1 MSLLNNTTLGL
12 QPQLDIFQ
20 DVGNFLDKIE
30 IFRLDAAR
38 KLNPKRRS
46 ELGQFFT
53 PLTIARLMA
62 SMFQQPKPLIRLLDA
77 GAGVGTLSAAFLS
90 QALKWGSKPK
100 SISIA
105 AYEIDPLLA
114 DYLNDT
120 TKALAFVC
128 EQQGIKFSTNVYQQD
143 FIKAGVEFLSKGLF
157 STQPPTFNFAILNPP
172 YFKIKSDSETRR
184 LLRSVDIETTNLY
197 TAFLSIVICLL
208 EPKGELV
215 AITPRSFCNGPYFKP
230 FRKLLL
236 SKMNIRRIHVFE
248 SRKTAF
254 QDDDVLQENVIFHAV
269 KDITLFPKVTI
280 TTSNGINDDISVRE
294 IDYNQVVKPDDPDY
308 FIHIVQDGLQHQIA
322 NQANTF
328 NTMLA
333 EIGIAVST
341 GRVVDFRAK
350 EYLRSMPEKNTAP
363 LIYPGHF
370 YNGFIKWPNEKI
382 SKPNAI
388 AVAPGTNNLTVPAGV
403 YVLVK
408 RFSSKEEQ
416 RRVVAAIYDS
426 DLIPSPV
433 VGFENHLN
441 YYHQNGKGLPI
452 NLAKGLCIFLNSTL
466 IDSYFRQFNGHTQ
479 VNATDLRSLKYP
491 TRQQLEHL
499 GKTVGDTFPN
509 QNEIDNLIST
519 YFFSMTNNE
528 TTPDPIQA
536 KKKIDEALSI
546 LKDLGFPREQQNER
560 SALTL
565 LALLDLRPDMFW
577 AESKKPLCGI
587 TEMMNYFTKHYGKTY
602 APNTRETVRR
612 QTVHQFLDAGL
623 VLLNPDNPS
632 RPVNSPKAVYQ
643 VGEPALALLQTFGT
657 EQWDNNLREYLT
669 SVGTLQ
675 QRYARERAMV
685 RIPVKTSS
693 GQSIELSPGGQNILI
708 KQIIEEFC
716 LRYTPNGKL
725 VYIGD
730 ADEKRAYFD
739 KKLLGSLG
747 VVFDAHGKMPDVVV
761 YYENKGW
768 LVLIEAVTS
777 HGPVNAKRHDEL
789 KKLFEKSK
797 AGLVFV
803 SASPN
808 RRTMVK
814 YLGEISWETEVWV
827 AEAPTHMIDFNGE
840 RFLGPYL

>member
-1 MSLLNNTTLGL
+1 MLLLNNITLEL
-12 QPQLDIFQ
+12 QSELDVAQ
-20 DVGNFLDKIE
+20 SVDNFLDQVE
-30 IFRLDAAR
+30 FFRLDATR
-38 KLNPKRRS
+38 KLDPKRRS

-53 PLTIARLMA
+53 PLALARLMA
-62 SMFQQPKPLIRLLDA
+62 SMFQQPKPFIHLLDA

-90 QALKWGSKPK
+90 QALEWESKPK
-100 SISIA
+100 GISIA

-128 EQQGIKFSTNVYQQD
+128 EQQGIKFSTDVYQQD
-143 FIKAGVEFLSKGLF
+143 FIKTGVEFLSKGLF
-157 STQPPTFNFAILNPP
+157 SIEPPAFNFAILNPP

-197 TAFLSIVICLL
+197 TAFLSIVIHLL

-215 AITPRSFCNGPYFKP
+215 AITPRSFCNGPYFRP

-236 SKMNIRRIHVFE
+236 SNMTIRRIHVFE

-254 QDDDVLQENVIFHAV
+254 QDDDVLQENIIFHAV
-269 KDITLFPKVTI
+269 KDTVQIPKVTI
-280 TTSNGINDDISVRE
+280 TTSNGINDDVTVRG
-294 IDYNQVVKPDDPDY
+294 IDYNQVVKPNDPDC
-308 FIHIVQDGLQHQIA
+308 FIHIVQDGIQHQIA

-328 NTMLA
+328 KATLS

-350 EYLRSMPEKNTAP
+350 EHLRFMPEQNTAP

-370 YNGFIKWPNEKI
+370 YNGFIKWPNKKL

-388 AVAPGTNNLTVPAGV
+388 TVVPETNDLTVPSGV

-426 DLIPSPV
+426 DLIASPV

-441 YYHQNGKGLPI
+441 YYHHNGKGLPI
-452 NLAKGLCIFLNSTL
+452 NLAKGLAVFLNSTL

-491 TRQQLEHL
+491 TRQQLEYL
-499 GKTVGDTFPN
+499 GGTVGDIFPN

-519 YFFSMTNNE
+519 YFFNMTNSAI
-528 TTPDPIQA
+528 TPDPIQA

-546 LKDLGFPREQQNER
+546 LKDLGFPQEQQNER

-565 LALLDLRPDMFW
+565 LALLDLQPGKSW
-577 AESKKPLCGI
+577 AESKSPLCGI
-587 TEMMNYFTKHYGKTY
+587 TQMMNYFTKHYGKTY

-612 QTVHQFLDAGL
+612 QTIHQFLDAGL
-623 VLLNPDNPS
+623 VLLNSDNPS

-643 VGEPALALLQTFGT
+643 VGEQALALLRTFGT

-669 SVGTLQ
+669 SVETLQ
-675 QRYARERAMV
+675 QRYARERAMA

-693 GQSIELSPGGQNILI
+693 SQSIELSPGGQNTLI

-716 LRYTPNGKL
+716 PRYTPNGKL

-730 ADEKRAYFD
+730 ADEKWAYFD
-739 KKLLGSLG
+739 KELLGSLG
-747 VVFDAHGKMPDVVV
+747 VVVDAHGKMPDVVV
-761 YYENKGW
+761 YFEDKGW

-777 HGPVNAKRHDEL
+777 HGPVNAKRHGEL

-803 SASPN
+803 SAFPN

-814 YLGEISWETEVWV
+814 YLNEISWETEVWV
-827 AEAPTHMIDFNGE
+827 AEAPTHMIHFNGE